1 MTAVMKDS
9 MKRRDIIQP
18 RLQLVA
24 WEITRSCNLFCAHC
38 RGSASAA
45 QYSGEL
51 STEECFR
58 LIDQIL
64 EVGKPII
71 ILTGGEP
78 LARSDVFAIGKY
90 AVANGLR
97 VVMGTN
103 GTLITEEVAAKL
115 KEVPVSR
122 IGISLDFPVAELQ
135 DNFRGQAGTLKP

>member
-1 MTAVMKDS
+1 MKTEIKS
-9 MKRRDIIQP
+9 SLQQGELITP

-24 WEITRSCNLFCAHC
+24 WELTRNCNLFCAHC
-38 RGSASAA
+38 RGSASQD

-51 STEECFR
+51 SIEECFH

-78 LARSDVFAIGKY
+78 LIRQDVLQIARY
-90 AVANGLR
+90 AVNNGLK

-103 GTLITEEVAAKL
+103 GTLITEEMAAKL
-115 KEVPVSR
+115 K
-122 IGISLDFPVAELQ
+122 IWAWK
-135 DNFRGQAGTLKP
+135 T